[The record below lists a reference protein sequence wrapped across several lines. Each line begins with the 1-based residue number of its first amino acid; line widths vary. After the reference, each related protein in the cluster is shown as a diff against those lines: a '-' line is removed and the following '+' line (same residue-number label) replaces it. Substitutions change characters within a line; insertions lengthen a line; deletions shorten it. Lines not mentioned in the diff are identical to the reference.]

1 MNFAPEPSPQSSPL
15 EEERRRKAPQVSE
28 LKSPLPSEGRG
39 QGQGSKMRSL
49 PMRVL
54 LVGAAG
60 RMGKTVLDLAQ
71 NDSDIQITAQSDLGD
86 SIEPEMKSCDV
97 AIDFSQADSIDEI
110 CRAALKHGKSLV
122 IGTTGHSQQQRK
134 TIEETA
140 RSIPIVLASN
150 FSVGVN
156 VLFWLTQKASELL
169 GSDFNPDIVETHHKM
184 KKDAPSGT
192 AKTLAEILTAMRNSE
207 IPIESI
213 RQGDVVGEHT
223 VIFSG
228 PGERLELSHRAADRG
243 IFARGALRA
252 AKWIINKP
260 PGLYSMQDVLGL

>member
-1 MNFAPEPSPQSSPL
+1 MKSSP
-15 EEERRRKAPQVSE
+15 V
-28 LKSPLPSEGRG
+28 
-39 QGQGSKMRSL
+39 
-49 PMRVL
+49 RVL
-54 LVGAAG
+54 LIGAAG

-71 NDSDIQITAQSDLGD
+71 GDAEIEIAAQCDLGD
-86 SIEPEMKSCDV
+86 SIESPMANCDV

-110 CRAALKHGKSLV
+110 CRAALQHGKSLV

-140 RSIPIVLASN
+140 HSVPIVLASN

-156 VLFWLTQKASELL
+156 VLLWLTQKAAELL
-169 GSDFNPDIVETHHKM
+169 GSAFNPEIVETHHKM

-192 AKTLAEILTAMRNSE
+192 AKTLAEILKQVRNSE
-207 IPIESI
+207 IPTQSI
-213 RQGDVVGEHT
+213 REGDVVGEHT

-228 PGERLELSHRAADRG
+228 PGESLELTHRAANRG
-243 IFARGALRA
+243 IFAAGALRA

-260 PGLYSMQDVLGL
+260 PGLYSMQNVLGL